1 MSSRPTLFIIYVFML
16 TSCLSKNETNNSEW
30 VDLSND
36 NSFKNWHTFQ
46 SDSVVGW
53 KIENGVYVLYPN
65 VGDKNNG
72 LVSNKSYSS
81 FILSLEWKV
90 EENGNSGI
98 FWGVN
103 ESSKFSVPYLSA
115 PEIQVIDDNIYGSQ
129 DTSNFH
135 HMNGALYDMVSP
147 SELYANATGE
157 WNHYLIE
164 INYNNNIAN
173 IDLNGKRS
181 ISFPLYGD
189 KWEEL
194 IYNSKF
200 KDWEGFAKL
209 KSGPIALQDHG
220 TKVYYRNIKIKEL

>member
-1 MSSRPTLFIIYVFML
+1 MAHKTPLI
-16 TSCLSKNETNNSEW
+16 
-30 VDLSND
+30 
-36 NSFKNWHTFQ
+36 
-46 SDSVVGW
+46 
-53 KIENGVYVLYPN
+53 
-65 VGDKNNG
+65 
-72 LVSNKSYSS
+72 
-81 FILSLEWKV
+81 
-90 EENGNSGI
+90 
-98 FWGVN
+98 
-103 ESSKFSVPYLSA
+103 
-115 PEIQVIDDNIYGSQ
+115 
-129 DTSNFH
+129 FH